1 MIVKLR
7 QAYRRTEKN
16 NINALKYLT
25 SKEMAS
31 FKVVSPKNLVVLS
44 KKKFSMDLSDD
55 IIN

>member
-1 MIVKLR
+1 MVIICTVVKLR
-7 QAYRRTEKN
+7 QAYRRAEKN

-31 FKVVSPKNLVVLS
+31 FKVVSKTF
-44 KKKFSMDLSDD
+44 FSMDLSAD